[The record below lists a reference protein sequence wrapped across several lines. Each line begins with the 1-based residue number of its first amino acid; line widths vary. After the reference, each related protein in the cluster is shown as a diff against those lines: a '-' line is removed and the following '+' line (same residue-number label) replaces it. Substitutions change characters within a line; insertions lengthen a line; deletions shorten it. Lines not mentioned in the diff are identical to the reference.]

1 MKLEK
6 QKAFII
12 RCIFILILLILVYV
26 GIKYVVPLFM
36 PFVIGIVIAMSFR
49 NIIDKIEK
57 NSRIKRVFI
66 SIFILIVFYSMI
78 GFIISLIGIKV
89 FNFIST
95 LFNSLPVIYN
105 ETFLPALQIVADNI
119 ADKIPSMRP
128 YLDDFVKDFNQS
140 IFSYVSNVSSKV
152 VGTVTGIAS
161 QLPTLLIKLI
171 FTIVSSF
178 FFTIDYYKISN
189 FIILQFNDEQK
200 QVVIRMKDNVV
211 GTLGKFVKA
220 YSIIISITFLE
231 LSFGFWIIGVSTPFL
246 FGGLIAIID
255 IMPILGTGSILVP
268 WSIIAFIMGNTKF
281 GIGMLVLYILITV
294 VRQIIEPKIVG
305 QQIGLHPI
313 ITLILMYIGVHLMGL
328 LGLLALPIL
337 ATILVKLDNEGS
349 IHLFKKH

>member
-26 GIKYVVPLFM
+26 GIKYVVPLLM
-36 PFVIGIVIAMSFR
+36 PFIIGMVIAMSFR

-66 SIFILIVFYSMI
+66 SILILIVFYSVI
-78 GFIISLIGIKV
+78 GFVISLIGIKG
-89 FNFIST
+89 FNFTSK

-119 ADKIPSMRP
+119 ADKFPVMKP
-128 YLDDFVKDFNQS
+128 YLHDFVKDFNQS
-140 IFSYVSNVSSKV
+140 VFNYVSNVSSKV

-161 QLPTLLIKLI
+161 QLPTLLIKFI

-189 FIILQFNDEQK
+189 FIILQFKDEHK
-200 QVVIRMKDNVV
+200 QVVIRMKNNVV

-220 YSIIISITFLE
+220 YSIIIFITFLE
-231 LSFGFWIIGVSTPFL
+231 LSFGFWIMGVPTPIF
-246 FGGLIAIID
+246 FGGLIAIVD

-313 ITLILMYIGVHLMGL
+313 ITLILMYVGVNLMGL
-328 LGLLALPIL
+328 LGLLLLPIL
-337 ATILVKLDNEGS
+337 ATILVKLDSEGS
-349 IHLFKKH
+349 IRLFKRQ